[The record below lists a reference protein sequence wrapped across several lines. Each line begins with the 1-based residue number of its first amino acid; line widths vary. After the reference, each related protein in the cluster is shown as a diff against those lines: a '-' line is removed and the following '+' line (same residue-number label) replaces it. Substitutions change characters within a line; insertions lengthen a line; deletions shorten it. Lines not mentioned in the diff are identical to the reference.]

1 MRTFAPGVYKSVR
14 CVSSFG
20 AESLY
25 TTRKQCDKLKKIIN
39 GQHIGVRLFIY
50 YNLLRT
56 LDDDPLSPSYCSR
69 FIGSFSNSHH
79 SKLDGRK

>member
-14 CVSSFG
+14 CVSSYG
-20 AESLY
+20 VESLY

-39 GQHIGVRLFIY
+39 GLTYWCKTIY

-56 LDDDPLSPSYCSR
+56 LDYDPLSPSYCSW
-69 FIGSFSNSHH
+69 FIGSFSYSHH